1 MFQKYIYDEATKYQ
15 LIVSFFYKNVLR
27 TDSNLFFQARTLGG
41 NMCQTLRL
49 VGSCGKP
56 VNLSIICIK
65 ATNSLIN
72 LTRDFS

>member
-1 MFQKYIYDEATKYQ
+1 MNAICDEATKYQ
-15 LIVSFFYKNVLR
+15 LIVSFFDKDVFRIDL
-27 TDSNLFFQARTLGG
+27 NLFLRCTLGG

-49 VGSCGKP
+49 VENCGKP

-72 LTRDFS
+72 ITRDFS